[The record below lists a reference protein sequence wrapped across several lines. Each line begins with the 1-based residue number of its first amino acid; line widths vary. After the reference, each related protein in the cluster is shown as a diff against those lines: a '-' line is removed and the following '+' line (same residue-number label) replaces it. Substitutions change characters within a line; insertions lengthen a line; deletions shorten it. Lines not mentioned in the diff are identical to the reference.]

1 MLKDSA
7 LYVLWFQFFRNFWSS
22 MQELKIDE
30 SDSDFAKIVS
40 LKSQLDTLYAEGHPS
55 KDTANNCPTRQNLQL
70 LVDCLCVMVT
80 EKGTNFCRQ
89 NTDWGFVISE
99 FHVLVL
105 ERELNPTF
113 NTQLQ
118 LERMVTQRVW

>member
-1 MLKDSA
+1 
-7 LYVLWFQFFRNFWSS
+7 

-40 LKSQLDTLYAEGHPS
+40 LKSQLNTLYEEGHPS

-70 LVDCLCVMVT
+70 LVDCLDVMLV
-80 EKGTNFCRQ
+80 ENGKLFCRQ

-99 FHVLVL
+99 FHVFVL
-105 ERELNPTF
+105 ERELNPTIR
-113 NTQLQ
+113 T
-118 LERMVTQRVW
+118 ERVW